1 MKTII
6 QVNQLSK
13 KYRLG
18 VISRKMLVD
27 QIESYV
33 FRKLGRPD
41 PHSKLHEKHT
51 DRMPTPYDF
60 WALQEVS
67 FEIQKGD
74 IVGIMGRNG
83 SGKSTLLKLLSRITA
98 PTSGSAEIRGRVAS
112 LLEVG
117 TGFHPEL
124 TGKENVYLN
133 GSILGL
139 KRNEIDDRYAQ
150 ILDFAEIPDFMET
163 PVKRYSSGMRVRLA
177 FAVAAHL
184 DPDVLILDEVLAV
197 GDAAFQKKC
206 LDKIEQ
212 TRNSGVTILFVS
224 HSAESVRRLCT
235 RGIVLHEGRLVL
247 DSSAEDAV
255 SRYNEGLGGADASN
269 EVSYSVRKSELL
281 GKAAEIL
288 LSLLPKGR
296 LVFDVPVQSGDGI
309 QHIDLGWFSETR
321 FQSVNKESA
330 FSSAPDVC
338 IHLHRDTGVD
348 KAIARKIW
356 LMSRAGATE
365 NWHIFPDGRI
375 TVNKNHEFAT
385 PLTQDPN
392 QF

>member
-1 MKTII
+1 MPVIKAKS
-6 QVNQLSK
+6 LSK

-33 FRKLGRPD
+33 FRKLGKPD

-60 WALQEVS
+60 WALQDIS

-139 KRNEIDDRYAQ
+139 KRQEIDQRYGQ
-150 ILDFAEIPDFMET
+150 IVDFAEIPDFMET

-235 RGIVLHEGRLVL
+235 RGIVLHEGRLVM
-247 DSSAEDAV
+247 DSTAEEAV
-255 SRYNEGLGGADASN
+255 ARYTGGLGGGGTEN
-269 EVSYSVRKSELL
+269 EICHSVRKSEFL
-281 GKAAEIL
+281 GKVAEIL
-288 LSLLPKGR
+288 LSKLPEGK
-296 LVFDVPVQSGDGI
+296 LVFDAPVLTEDGI
-309 QHIDLGWFSETR
+309 QHIEMGWFSEAR
-321 FQSVNKESA
+321 FNSVNKEKA
-330 FSSAPDVC
+330 FGAAPDIC
-338 IHLHRDTGVD
+338 IHLRKDDGVD
-348 KAIARKIW
+348 KALNRRMW

-365 NWHIFPDGRI
+365 NWNLFPDGRI
-375 TVNKNHEFAT
+375 AVKKNHEFAT
-385 PLTQDPN
+385 PLFQGVLKI
-392 QF
+392 